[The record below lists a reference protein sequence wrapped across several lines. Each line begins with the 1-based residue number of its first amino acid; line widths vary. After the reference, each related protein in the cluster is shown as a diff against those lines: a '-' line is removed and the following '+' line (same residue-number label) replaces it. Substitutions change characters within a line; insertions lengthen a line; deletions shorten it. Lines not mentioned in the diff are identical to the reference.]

1 MFIEDNDEVY
11 LLQMHYA
18 YGVYKAFSV
27 YWKIKI
33 PKIKV
38 TKNGKMTAKN
48 TTHNRL
54 MYVSNTVLM
63 THTRP
68 FNGPLSGTT
77 LVSWYQEG
85 KTNLDFSLKQGR
97 VSGSGISWAEC
108 KSAPHSRQITTPAP
122 HHSDFFTGRMPFLL
136 PNQQRQSTE
145 GNAV

>member
-1 MFIEDNDEVY
+1 
-11 LLQMHYA
+11 
-18 YGVYKAFSV
+18 
-27 YWKIKI
+27 
-33 PKIKV
+33 
-38 TKNGKMTAKN
+38 MTAKN

-108 KSAPHSRQITTPAP
+108 KSAPRSRQITTPAP
-122 HHSDFFTGRMPFLL
+122 LHSDFFYKPINSVKALKAMLC
-136 PNQQRQSTE
+136 E
-145 GNAV
+145 